1 MYGRV
6 VGIVLVVVV
15 AGCSGTVPTGSTEDA
30 ETLTAAP
37 VPEGTESG
45 SDVPGAEGDRV
56 DGAGLGAAHAE
67 SLEGGYTRVVH
78 IHVSG
83 PDGIYLD
90 YRETTIVGVS
100 NASLRTRIYEGPGTA
115 RFVPDDPD
123 ATSARSERYA
133 SDQGV
138 GHRRTVDGQTDRVR
152 GSVPPLVPAV
162 PELDDAALV
171 AALLENASVEER
183 TEGSVRLVGA
193 TLTPA
198 AVPDYLSDPRRAT
211 VRATV
216 RGDGH
221 VPHVSA
227 RYGASLDGENVSVT
241 QDVYWLS
248 RPDPVVAPGWYE
260 RETGGE
266 R

>member
-15 AGCSGTVPTGSTEDA
+15 AGCSGTVPTGSSEDDG
-30 ETLTAAP
+30 TLTAAP
-37 VPEGTESG
+37 VPEDTESG
-45 SDVPGAEGDRV
+45 GDVPGVEGDRV
-56 DGAGLGAAHAE
+56 DGAGLGAAHAD

-78 IHVSG
+78 LHVSG
-83 PDGIYLD
+83 PGGIYLD
-90 YRETTIVGVS
+90 YRETTIVGIS
-100 NASLRTRIYEGPGTA
+100 NATLRTRIYEGPGTT

-123 ATSARSERYA
+123 ATSARSERYTG
-133 SDQGV
+133 DR
-138 GHRRTVDGQTDRVR
+138 GHGQRRTVDERTDRIR

-171 AALLENASVEER
+171 ATLLGNASVEER
-183 TEGSVRLVGA
+183 SEGTVRVVGTEIA
-193 TLTPA
+193 PA
-198 AVPDYLSDPRRAT
+198 AVPAYLENPGRAT

-216 RGDGH
+216 RADGYI
-221 VPHVSA
+221 PHVSI
-227 RYGASLDGENVSVT
+227 RYGASLDGQNVSVT

-248 RPDPVVAPGWYE
+248 RADPVVAPGWYE